1 MKYFG
6 HMFTAPMY
14 LDAEEVPCPVNAEC
28 IHCLEQFEPGDDGIM
43 TDDGAPFHRAC
54 FIRMVNGP
62 VAHIQRRCSC
72 YIPGSNEHDP
82 PGMTRRQAAQAAFD
96 AMNEILDRAERR
108 EAPFTESVM
117 RAAQGCKRPPLRC
130 SPCNDEIG
138 PGLKYLAVTHD
149 ESGLRLRVYCEH
161 STEPPPDGAT
171 LLASLGCAMFW
182 LEEWFIKNLTRCKHG
197 TVN

>member
-6 HMFTAPMY
+6 HMYTAPMY
-14 LDAEEVPCPVNAEC
+14 LDAAEVPVPINAEC
-28 IHCLEQFEPGDDGIM
+28 IHCLEKFEPGDDGIM

-54 FIRMVNGP
+54 FFRTTIGS
-62 VAHIQRRCSC
+62 VAHLQKRCSC
-72 YIPGSNEHDP
+72 YIPGSTEEDP
-82 PGMTRRQAAQAAFD
+82 PGMTRRQAAQAALTLCEVLNRAKEQMKAKVLRD
-96 AMNEILDRAERR
+96 A
-108 EAPFTESVM
+108 
-117 RAAQGCKRPPLRC
+117 PLRC
-130 SPCNDEIG
+130 SPCNDEIP

-149 ESGLRLRVYCEH
+149 ESGLRLSVYCEH